1 MSTEHTEITSCLEID
16 MESSKINSC
25 VVYMYIYTLR
35 YHVFFLLAL
44 FYIIFTF
51 SLFGIF
57 RQQALFHVLAAYS
70 MYNVVSL
77 LFKLVLFIYVFYCT
91 H

>member
-16 MESSKINSC
+16 MESSKINTC
-25 VVYMYIYTLR
+25 VLYRHSMLWL
-35 YHVFFLLAL
+35 FFITQAL

-77 LFKLVLFIYVFYCT
+77 LFKLVNCT
-91 H
+91 ICVLL